1 MSKLTIQNNA
11 SASRFEML
19 VDGQLAR
26 LDYRLEDSTIYLLYV
41 EVPDAAQ
48 GRGIASQLTEAALK
62 FARDEGRKVVPVCPF
77 IATYVRR
84 HPEMVAAE

>member
-84 HPEMVAAE
+84 HPEMVAAD